1 MRRSC
6 APLHYRIRARAHA
19 VALLTILAGLSLIAC
34 QAPAAAPAK
43 PAASSPAPAAAPSGA
58 PNAGGERAAS
68 APAASGA
75 PSPAPAAPAGP
86 PQHVVLAIPAK
97 SLAFLPY
104 YVGKDKGLFEADG
117 IDLEIQIIQSNLAVA
132 AMTAGELAYTAST
145 GSSVQAAVADQ
156 PFKVVLFMV
165 KDMVFSVMGQ
175 PDVGSLADLRG
186 KTIAITNLTASD
198 DYAWRAAV
206 RAHGVSPDE
215 VTAVTA
221 QTTANSFAAL
231 TSGAVQAAVLSP
243 PFDEQ
248 AERQGFRN
256 LAWTAD
262 YLQRAQSGLV
272 TTDRNLQERSA
283 EVRRM
288 IRATMRSMQY
298 TAAQETDTL
307 ALMEREYSI
316 SPDLARGTYQKIA
329 RVLSRD
335 GELDPEVLRA
345 EIEDNKQRLGVTTDV
360 PVARVSD
367 FTLLREVQSELGLRS

>member
-1 MRRSC
+1 VPS
-6 APLHYRIRARAHA
+6 
-19 VALLTILAGLSLIAC
+19 
-34 QAPAAAPAK
+34 PAAAAVPTA
-43 PAASSPAPAAAPSGA
+43 
-58 PNAGGERAAS
+58 
-68 APAASGA
+68 
-75 PSPAPAAPAGP
+75 P

-104 YVGKDKGLFEADG
+104 YVGKDKGLYEADG

-145 GSSVQAAVADQ
+145 GSSIQAAVADQ

-165 KDMVFSVMGQ
+165 KDMIFSVIGA
-175 PDVGSLADLRG
+175 PEITSLADLRG

-206 RAHGVSPDE
+206 QAQGVSPDD

-243 PFDEQ
+243 PYDEQ

-256 LAWTAD
+256 LAWAAD

-272 TTDRNLQERSA
+272 TTDKQLQERPA
-283 EVRRM
+283 DVKRM
-288 IRATMRSMQY
+288 IRTTLRSMQY
-298 TAAQETDTL
+298 TAAQEADTL
-307 ALMEREYSI
+307 ALMEREFSI
-316 SPDLARGTYQKIA
+316 SPDLARGTYQKVV
-329 RVLSRD
+329 RSLSSD
-335 GELDPEVLRA
+335 GEVGPDVLRS
-345 EIEDNKQRLGVTTDV
+345 EIDDNKVRLGVTTDV
-360 PVARVSD
+360 PVSRVMD
-367 FTLLREVQSELGLRS
+367 FTLLREVQRELGLRS

>member
-1 MRRSC
+1 VRLD
-6 APLHYRIRARAHA
+6 AARPPCRPAA
-19 VALLTILAGLSLIAC
+19 RPSVAALLALLAALSLAAC
-34 QAPAAAPAK
+34 QAPAA
-43 PAASSPAPAAAPSGA
+43 PAPAQP
-58 PNAGGERAAS
+58 AAS
-68 APAASGA
+68 APTAPPVAPGAPTAAPAAGQTAAA
-75 PSPAPAAPAGP
+75 PSPAPTAP

-104 YVGKDKGLFEADG
+104 FVGKDKGIYEADG
-117 IDLEIQIIQSNLAVA
+117 IDLEIQVMQSNLAVA

-145 GSSVQAAVADQ
+145 GSSIQAVVAEQ

-165 KDMVFSVMGQ
+165 KDMIFSV
-175 PDVGSLADLRG
+175 VGAPEIASLADLRG

-206 RAHGVSPDE
+206 RAHGVSPDD

-243 PFDEQ
+243 PYDEQ

-256 LAWTAD
+256 LAWAAD

-272 TTDRNLQERSA
+272 TTDKQLQERPA

-288 IRATMRSMQY
+288 LRATLRAMQY
-298 TAAQETDTL
+298 TAAQEADTL
-307 ALMEREYSI
+307 ALIERDFAI
-316 SPDLARGTYQKIA
+316 APDLARGTYQKVA
-329 RVLSRD
+329 RTLSPD
-335 GELDPEVLRA
+335 GEIAPEVLAA
-345 EIEDNKQRLGVTTDV
+345 EIEDNKARLGVTTDV
-360 PVARVSD
+360 PVSRVAD
-367 FTLLREVQSELGLRS
+367 FAPLREVQRELGIRP

>member
-1 MRRSC
+1 MRLPCRR
-6 APLHYRIRARAHA
+6 PLRPDTAARRGAGLL
-19 VALLTILAGLSLIAC
+19 ALLAALSLAAC
-34 QAPAAAPAK
+34 QAPGASAPAQPAAPAPPAAPGSASAAAAPAAT
-43 PAASSPAPAAAPSGA
+43 PAGS
-58 PNAGGERAAS
+58 
-68 APAASGA
+68 
-75 PSPAPAAPAGP
+75 PAAPPA

-104 YVGKDKGLFEADG
+104 FVGVDQGLYEADG
-117 IDLEIQIIQSNLAVA
+117 IQLEIQVMQSNLAVA

-145 GSSVQAAVADQ
+145 GSSIQAAVADQ

-165 KDMVFSVMGQ
+165 KDMIFSV
-175 PDVGSLADLRG
+175 VGAPEITSLADLRG

-206 RAHGVSPDE
+206 RAQGVSPDD

-272 TTDRNLQERSA
+272 TTDKQLQERPA
-283 EVRRM
+283 DVRRM
-288 IRATMRSMQY
+288 IRATLRSMQY
-298 TAAQETDTL
+298 TTAHEAESL
-307 ALMEREYSI
+307 ALIERDFGI
-316 SPDLARGTYQKIA
+316 APDLAEGTYQKVV
-329 RVLSRD
+329 RVLSRN
-335 GELDPEVLRA
+335 GEVEPDVLRS
-345 EIEDNKQRLGVTTDV
+345 EIEDNKVRLGVTTDV
-360 PVARVSD
+360 PLSRVMD
-367 FTLLREVQSELGLRS
+367 YTLLREVQPELGLRS